1 MAEQKTNEMNL
12 DRLTPREIVVELDKY
27 IVGQKKAKRA
37 VAVALRNRIRRL
49 KLEPEIREDIAPKNI
64 LMIGPTGV
72 GKTEI
77 ARRLAK
83 LAGSPFIKV
92 EATKYTEVGY
102 VGRDVES
109 MIRDLMAAGIQMV
122 KQEMQESVTIE
133 AEKRAEE
140 ALIDLLLPGSAAK
153 AKEAKPKPGPV
164 VRPMG
169 AFSINPGNNGEP
181 GLMGAAIQVG
191 IPTFFNRGAQNET
204 GNADDQPETG
214 PAVTDPAAGYTAAV
228 QGAAGS
234 DSAQGTGVPHDGAR
248 GMDGAETPRD
258 NSTREKFRTMLR
270 EGKLEE
276 RTVEITVSQNPQF
289 PSIEMMGG
297 GMEDLE
303 SSLSGIAGFF
313 GGNKKKKVVTV
324 KRAREILKAEEAE
337 KLIDRDRVSDE
348 ARQRVEET
356 GIVFIDEIDKI
367 AVKGDRG
374 GGPDVSREGV
384 QRDIL
389 PIVEGATVNT
399 KWGPV
404 NTDHILFIAAGAFN
418 VSKPSDLIPELQG
431 RFPLR
436 VELDSLGKEDFLRI
450 LTEPKNAL
458 TKQYTGLLATEGI
471 EIDFTAEAIDRLA
484 ALAAEVNSRLENIG
498 ARRLHTIMEALLE
511 ELSFEAPDIAPA
523 AIPITADYV
532 NEKLNGLV
540 MDQDLGRYIL

>member
-1 MAEQKTNEMNL
+1 ME
-12 DRLTPREIVVELDKY
+12 DRTSDTAAGKVLAPGTELSPREIVAELDKY

-37 VAVALRNRIRRL
+37 VAVALRNRTRRL
-49 KLEPEIREDIAPKNI
+49 KLDPDIREDITPKNI

-109 MIRDLMAAGIQMV
+109 MIRDLASVGFQMV
-122 KQEMQESVTIE
+122 KQEMREKVKAE

-140 ALIDLLLPGSAAK
+140 ALLDLLLPGTGKKSR
-153 AKEAKPKPGPV
+153 EAKPKPSPV
-164 VRPMG
+164 VRP
-169 AFSINPGNNGEP
+169 FSISNPGEP
-181 GLMGAAIQVG
+181 GIMGAAIQVG
-191 IPTFFNRGAQNET
+191 FPIFKHSASAGAPAQEAPAQEAA
-204 GNADDQPETG
+204 AD
-214 PAVTDPAAGYTAAV
+214 VDPGQEAADAAK
-228 QGAAGS
+228 
-234 DSAQGTGVPHDGAR
+234 
-248 GMDGAETPRD
+248 D
-258 NSTREKFRTMLR
+258 NSTREKFRVMLR
-270 EGKLEE
+270 EGKLED
-276 RTVEITVSQNPQF
+276 RTVEISVSQSPQL
-289 PSIEMMGG
+289 PGLDMMAGMGDFGTGISELVSALGG
-297 GMEDLE
+297 GQKNKV
-303 SSLSGIAGFF
+303 LS
-313 GGNKKKKVVTV
+313 V
-324 KRAREILKAEEAE
+324 KRAREVLINEEAE
-337 KLIDRDRVSDE
+337 KLIDWDRVSDE
-348 ARQRVEET
+348 ARRRVEET

-367 AVKGDRG
+367 AGKGQR

-404 NTDHILFIAAGAFN
+404 TTDHILFIAAGAFN

-436 VELDSLGKEDFLRI
+436 VELDSLGEEDFLRI

-471 EIDFTAEAIDRLA
+471 EIDFSPKAIKRLA

-511 ELSFEAPDIAPA
+511 ELSFDAPDIAPA
-523 AIPITADYV
+523 AIPITPEYV
-532 NEKLNGLV
+532 DEKLAGV
-540 MDQDLGRYIL
+540 VKDQDLGRYIL